1 MTGQLSRSIVLEMS
15 RRLMSR
21 LRAGQDVRYSKVRGI
36 RRRIRAGTYLDS
48 FKLSIAIDRLLE
60 GCFE

>member
-1 MTGQLSRSIVLEMS
+1 
-15 RRLMSR
+15 MSR